1 MESDIKKESS
11 SVPKKVDIVYR
22 QDTEVKAGLIKIWRS
37 IPIFIKFLTLSS
49 IILYILNLFLPFIAY
64 ILSNIPLYSVNY
76 FQVWRLITS
85 VFITTNIYNLIL
97 GLLFWVRDAAS
108 LETSLGTIKY
118 MLIFFRNS
126 ILIQILYTAVI
137 SLVAFITKNKL
148 FMAAKCQNYLVT
160 NSGFWP
166 MLMCE
171 ITLLCLC
178 NPNTNVQFLFIPLKF
193 KAKYYPFIWFAFF
206 CVGNGLHNDLEVLVG
221 IGYAF
226 LFQLF
231 LKKWLNISDS
241 FIEKLENNFAFK
253 WMKTI
258 NSFVSVSHIT
268 NKFPIQN
275 VINVQMMGKFN
286 KNKSKENNDDLN
298 KNSDLS
304 SNYSERDINIA
315 SDYEIQTDQ
324 TDGSTTLSG
333 NASAGLDQ

>member
-1 MESDIKKESS
+1 MESNT
-11 SVPKKVDIVYR
+11 KKVSTSIPKQVQIVFR
-22 QDTEVKAGLIKIWRS
+22 QDTEVKAGFLKIWKS
-37 IPIFIKFLTLSS
+37 IPIFIKILTIPN
-49 IILYILNLFLPFIAY
+49 IILYILNLVFPFIAY
-64 ILSNIPLYSVNY
+64 IFANIPFYTVYN
-76 FQVWRLITS
+76 FQIWRLITS

-193 KAKYYPFIWFAFF
+193 KAKYYPLIWFIFF
-206 CVGNGLHNDLEVLVG
+206 CFGNGLNNDLEVLTG
-221 IGYAF
+221 IGYGF

-231 LKKWLNISDS
+231 LKKYLNISDNT
-241 FIEKLENNFAFK
+241 IEKLENNFAFK
-253 WMKTI
+253 WMKTMDG
-258 NSFVSVSHIT
+258 FVSVSHIT
-268 NKFPIQN
+268 NKFPIKN

-298 KNSDLS
+298 KSSISDLN
-304 SNYSERDINIA
+304 SNYTERDINIA
-315 SDYEIQTDQ
+315 SDYEGQ
-324 TDGSTTLSG
+324 TDGSTNLSG
-333 NASAGLDQ
+333 NVSSLE